1 MTASKPGQTRRKTAK
16 RPPSYYKNLVKSL
29 QQRVGQLRSLPTTP
43 RKAKHH
49 YSRSGAALA
58 EDFKTFLQW
67 TLDRYPRVRASES
80 LNNYWRV
87 LNMHILDQS
96 GCELDDSIRRD
107 VTNYKKV
114 LVDEYKLRR
123 LPKKRGVSRV
133 DDLYHILFY
142 HWVHDEVVYRD
153 EQQRNYVSTG
163 ILMASYFGCR
173 PVSMFDTRLRFEDD
187 DGARKSVDHVTA
199 AGKPNNV
206 GEDQEVQG
214 SENDMDANDDASTY
228 CDSDSDSGTDDGVDA
243 GLDETGCLL

>member
-1 MTASKPGQTRRKTAK
+1 MCRR
-16 RPPSYYKNLVKSL
+16 
-29 QQRVGQLRSLPTTP
+29 Q
-43 RKAKHH
+43 
-49 YSRSGAALA
+49 
-58 EDFKTFLQW
+58 
-67 TLDRYPRVRASES
+67 
-80 LNNYWRV
+80 
-87 LNMHILDQS
+87 
-96 GCELDDSIRRD
+96 
-107 VTNYKKV
+107 YKKV

-228 CDSDSDSGTDDGVDA
+228 CDSDSDSGTDHGVDA
-243 GLDETGCLL
+243 GLDETGCLLWRHITFIIAPNRIPGEPNNLVAKVTIIHTKGEDNRPRE